1 MVVEGLNTLFQN
13 QATSVNTKPMK
24 IDELESFGILKYKV
38 FKSVLCV
45 REGQGAWYTI
55 VQYVCKDLQILRAED
70 VSKVEDEL

>member
-24 IDELESFGILKYKV
+24 IDELESIGILKYKV

-45 REGQGAWYTI
+45 REGEGCTVHNCSVCIQGSANFACRGC
-55 VQYVCKDLQILRAED
+55 V
-70 VSKVEDEL
+70 